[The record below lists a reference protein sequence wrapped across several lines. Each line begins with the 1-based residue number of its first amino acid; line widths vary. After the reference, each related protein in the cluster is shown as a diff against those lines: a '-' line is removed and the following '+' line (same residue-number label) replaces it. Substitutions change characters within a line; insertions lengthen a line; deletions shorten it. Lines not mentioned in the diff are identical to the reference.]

1 MNEMLNVWIGCGGG
15 GFQRTDT
22 IRKAE
27 VLFQEQALVCGFQI
41 ADVIFGKSPTL
52 QADQVQAAGAGGIAV
67 DDHEWWHVLDDFRE
81 SADDR
86 MFPDPAKLMGSGE
99 SRDNR
104 VIPDHAMTGEA
115 PIVRKND
122 VIAELAIMRNVRV
135 AEKQIVRADAGRQ
148 FLMGAAMYRAVFT
161 EDIMIPYFKRGRLA
175 DVFQILSLPAHHGER
190 KKLVLFAKS
199 RDPLQYHMTVQHAFI
214 SQRDVGT
221 DDAVGADPD
230 IFSKLC
236 LWRNDSGRMNHL
248 GSFKSIGRV

>member
-22 IRKAE
+22 IRKAD
-27 VLFQEQALVCGFQI
+27 VLLQEQALVCGFQI
-41 ADVIFGKSPTL
+41 ADVIFGKSPAL

-86 MFPDPAKLMGSGE
+86 MFPDPAELMGRGE

-104 VIPDHAMTGEA
+104 VIPDHAVPCQAAVVG
-115 PIVRKND
+115 KND
-122 VIAELAIMRNVRV
+122 MITKLAVVRNVRI

-148 FLMGAAMYRAVFT
+148 FFMRAAMHRAVFS
-161 EDIMIPYFKRGRLA
+161 ENIVIPHLQGGWLT
-175 DVFQILSLPAHHGER
+175 DVFQILSLTAHHCIWE
-190 KKLVLFAKS
+190 KLVRSSKFCSSLQHHMAVEHAVIAK
-199 RDPLQYHMTVQHAFI
+199 
-214 SQRDVGT
+214 RDVSA

-230 IFSKLC
+230 IFSKLGF
-236 LWRNDSGRMNHL
+236 R
-248 GSFKSIGRV
+248 